1 VSISPEQDLSH
12 PDHPAQETAGPEAHE
27 PEIADGASSDPG
39 SPGARRS
46 PPVAY
51 AVEVAEGELRLRIQ
65 VGPKSIPI
73 AITPEQAGELGAALI
88 GACVLHAEGRVPEPG
103 RILRSD
109 WPVTGWR
116 TGAIREHCLA
126 ILLLDILGGPEIA
139 LQLQPALAIS
149 CGRSLLETGKT
160 LQRAIP

>member
-1 VSISPEQDLSH
+1 MQIPPEQDH
-12 PDHPAQETAGPEAHE
+12 PESGGPE
-27 PEIADGASSDPG
+27 PDTQADASPDPA
-39 SPGARRS
+39 PRRT
-46 PPVAY
+46 PPVSY
-51 AVEVAEGELRLRIQ
+51 AVEVAEGALRLRIQ

-103 RILRSD
+103 PILRSD
-109 WPVTGWR
+109 LPVIGWR
-116 TGAIREHCLA
+116 TGVIREHALA

-139 LQLQPALAIS
+139 LQFQPAVAIS

-160 LQRAIP
+160 LQTATR